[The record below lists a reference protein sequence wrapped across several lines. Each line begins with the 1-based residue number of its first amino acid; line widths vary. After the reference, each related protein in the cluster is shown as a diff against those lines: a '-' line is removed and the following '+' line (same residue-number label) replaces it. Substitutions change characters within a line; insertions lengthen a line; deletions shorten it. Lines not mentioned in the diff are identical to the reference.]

1 MKSHENVCKNQDYCY
16 IEMSKNNTLIYK
28 YGGKSM
34 KVPFFIYTDTEPL
47 LEKIDIS
54 HNNLQKL

>member
-1 MKSHENVCKNQDYCY
+1 MKSHENVCKNHDYCY

-34 KVPFFIYTDTEPL
+34 KVPFFIYTDTEP
-47 LEKIDIS
+47 
-54 HNNLQKL
+54 